1 MKGLKGE
8 GDHIT
13 ADPREAACS
22 GESKL
27 IYTESRG

>member
-1 MKGLKGE
+1 MKGVNRE
-8 GDHIT
+8 GDHIS

-22 GESKL
+22 GESTL